1 MFRKT
6 DDFLKA
12 YEALNEGTLKLL
24 EQLPDDKLDQS
35 VGEGYRTLR
44 QLGWHIVVTVPEMMK
59 LTGLPLSAVD
69 PDSRPPQSKT
79 EIIEGYKLA
88 AEELVGAVKAGW
100 NDDSMTE
107 EVEMYGQRW
116 QRGFSLAA
124 LVNHEIHHRGQMTVL
139 MRQAGGK
146 VPGLFG
152 PSKEEWSRL
161 GMSEPPY

>member
-12 YEALNEGTLKLL
+12 YEALNEGTFKLL

-79 EIIEGYKLA
+79 DIIEGYKLA

-100 NDDSMTE
+100 NDDSLTE
-107 EVEMYGQRW
+107 EVEIYGQKW

-152 PSKEEWSRL
+152 PSKDEWSRL
-161 GMSEPPY
+161 GMSEPSY

>member
-1 MFRKT
+1 MFRKI

-12 YEALNEGTLKLL
+12 YEALNGGTIKLL
-24 EQLPDDKLDQS
+24 DQLPDDKLDQS
-35 VGEGYRTLR
+35 VGEERRTLR

-59 LTGLPLSAVD
+59 LAGLPLSAVD
-69 PDSRPPQSKT
+69 PESKPPQSKT
-79 EIIEGYKLA
+79 EIIEGYKLV

-100 NDDSMTE
+100 NDDSLTE
-107 EVEMYGQRW
+107 EDDMYGQTW

-139 MRQAGGK
+139 MRQAGGM

-152 PSKEEWSRL
+152 PSKEEWSQW
-161 GMSEPPY
+161 GMSEPSY